1 MSVHKGGFMGTSL
14 DRRTA
19 LGLGSMATVGAVLG
33 LPSGAAAAPAVPVGS
48 PDARATPLAAAR
60 TVRQVYSRESAAAGG
75 NWQALVTVA
84 GSSEVAVTDQPDTLV
99 EAYSVNKIAVAVA
112 VLDKVDRGQLKLTQ
126 RVNVTAAI
134 AAGDSDGIF
143 RLDGAYP
150 SAVTLGHVLSALLTV
165 SDDVA
170 ARLCGEV
177 VPAAE
182 INRILRAKGF
192 TRTQVQTVSDPHRYY
207 MGRTTPRET
216 HTLLRRL
223 SAGALLSATST
234 AAILSRL
241 RSPIAFT
248 DGIRREM
255 SSLERGRIATKAGWF
270 GSSRHEA
277 GIIFDRG
284 GAPVL
289 TYSIFADGQSG
300 AANFGSTHPAVRAR
314 SRMGRAFLDAVN
326 GIPGDRTGPVAREA
340 SAFAG

>member
-1 MSVHKGGFMGTSL
+1 MGTSL
-14 DRRTA
+14 NRRTA
-19 LGLGSMATVGAVLG
+19 LGLGTMATVGAVFG
-33 LPSGAAAAPAVPVGS
+33 LPDGVAAAPGGGS
-48 PDARATPLAAAR
+48 EDLRATPLAAAR
-60 TVRQVYSRESAAAGG
+60 KIRQVYTRESAAAGG

-84 GSSEVAVTDQPDTLV
+84 GSSEVAVADQPDTVV
-99 EAYSVNKIAVAVA
+99 EAYSVNKIAIAVA
-112 VLDKVDRGQLKLTQ
+112 VLDKVDRGLLKLTQ
-126 RVNVTAAI
+126 RINVTAAT

-170 ARLCGEV
+170 ARLCGDV
-177 VPAAE
+177 APAAE
-182 INRILRAKGF
+182 INKILVAKGF
-192 TRTQVQTVSDPHRYY
+192 SKTQVQPVSNPNRFY

-223 SAGALLSATST
+223 VAGALLSRAST
-234 AAILSRL
+234 NAILSRL

-270 GSSRHEA
+270 DASRHEA

-289 TYSIFADGQSG
+289 TYAIFADGQTG
-300 AANFGSTHPAVRAR
+300 AANFGATHPAVRAR

-326 GIPGDRTGPVAREA
+326 GLPGDRSVPAAREP
-340 SAFAG
+340 FAG